1 MKGFTRDGTLFKV
14 INSMCSSLVSHDWD
28 SNLPIPI
35 SKFDFCFI
43 ILWHH
48 IRCLSRFFF
57 LIFFSLVVPRCFLFS
72 VFLTISFNAKYQGLN
87 AVVSVAHH
95 TQTKKKKKEEYFL
108 HKQYNFWTNW
118 IRKLQDQFL
127 SWDGWNDWII
137 IWLDLTLQWSVPVTC
152 IYINWMK
159 GNFAQMEH

>member
-95 TQTKKKKKEEYFL
+95 TQTKKRKKKNIFCISNTIFELIGLENFRT
-108 HKQYNFWTNW
+108 NFWVGMVGM
-118 IRKLQDQFL
+118 IEL
-127 SWDGWNDWII
+127 
-137 IWLDLTLQWSVPVTC
+137 
-152 IYINWMK
+152 
-159 GNFAQMEH
+159 